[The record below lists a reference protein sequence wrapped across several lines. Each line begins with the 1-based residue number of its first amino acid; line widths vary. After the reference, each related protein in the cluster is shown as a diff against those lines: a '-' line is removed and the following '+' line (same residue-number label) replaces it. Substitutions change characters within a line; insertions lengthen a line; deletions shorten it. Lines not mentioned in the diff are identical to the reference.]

1 MRVLFVGPS
10 LSGGD
15 VDLRGLDVRAPAR
28 QGDLHRATCE
38 GASVI
43 GLVDGYFGEAAS
55 VWHKEVLFAL
65 SRGVRVLGASSLG
78 ALRAAECA
86 SYGMEP
92 VGAIALAYLRGRLVD
107 DDAVALLHGPAEM
120 DYMPLTEPLVDSL
133 ATIGRLWRQ
142 GHISSSERRALES
155 AARDLHFTRRD
166 VAAIVAHAGVDPS
179 RSVALEALYAAHR
192 VSQKRKDA
200 LLLVRRL
207 LAARAERVAPPAG
220 WRFAETP
227 VWKAAFQP
235 A

>member
-1 MRVLFVGPS
+1 MRVLFAGPS
-10 LSGGD
+10 LHGAAP
-15 VDLRGLDVRAPAR
+15 DLRGLDVRAPAR
-28 QGDLHRATCE
+28 QGDLHAATLA

-86 SYGMEP
+86 AFGMEP

-107 DDAVALLHGPAEM
+107 DDAVALLHGPAELG
-120 DYMPLTEPLVDSL
+120 YMPLTEPLVDSL
-133 ATIGRLWRQ
+133 ATIGRLWRL
-142 GHISSSERRALES
+142 GLIASDERRGLEA
-155 AARDLHFTRRD
+155 AARELHFTRRD
-166 VAAIVAHAGVDPS
+166 AAAIIARAPLAHIRAA
-179 RSVALEALYAAHR
+179 ALETLYLANR

-207 LAARAERVAPPAG
+207 QAARSERVLPPQG

-227 VWKAAFQP
+227 VW
-235 A
+235 